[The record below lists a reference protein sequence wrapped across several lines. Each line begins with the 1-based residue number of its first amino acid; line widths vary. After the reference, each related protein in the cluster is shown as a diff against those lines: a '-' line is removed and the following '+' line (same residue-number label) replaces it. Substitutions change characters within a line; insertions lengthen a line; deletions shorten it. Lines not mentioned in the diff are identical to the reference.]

1 MPTLL
6 ETHIENRYPIQPNH
20 ANNHETL
27 HGGNLM
33 KWLDEVGGMAAMRF
47 AGETC
52 VTARVDE
59 LDFLRPVPLGE
70 TARIEGYVYDAG
82 ETSVNVALRA
92 WREEPRT
99 GETELTTESTFT
111 FVAVDEDGTP
121 ISVPELTVESE
132 QGKRLRARA
141 SPATE

>member
-1 MPTLL
+1 MTALL
-6 ETHIENRYPIQPNH
+6 ETYIENRFPVQPNH
-20 ANNHETL
+20 ANNNGTL

-33 KWLDEVGGMAAMRF
+33 KWLDEVGGMSAIRF
-47 AGETC
+47 AGESC

-70 TARIEGYVYDAG
+70 TALIEAYVYDAG

-92 WREEPRT
+92 WREEPRS

-111 FVAVDEDGTP
+111 FVAIDEDGTP
-121 ISVPELTVESE
+121 VPVPELTVESE
-132 QGKRLRARA
+132 KGERLRERA
-141 SPATE
+141 MSTAE